1 MKLGLI
7 GKNISHSKSQQMY
20 EEILNRPVDYT
31 LLDFAKENDI
41 PGLKSL
47 FEKDGFTGISVTAPY
62 KNYVFK
68 NVKADRFAS
77 ELEAVNCI
85 KFYKGQLLGINTD
98 FLATINILERYLDD
112 YEDIVI
118 LGSGAMYRTCSLAL
132 RHLEKSYTQY
142 SRKKDGALENFDLTK
157 HQNSLVINSCSREY
171 NFNGKISDDCLFWD
185 LNYNHQ
191 YNQSSLSD
199 KCQYIDGIELLKL
212 QAIYA
217 LEFWGIN

>member
-31 LLDFAKENDI
+31 LLDFDSENDI
-41 PGLKSL
+41 PTLKSL
-47 FEKDGFTGISVTAPY
+47 FEEDGFTGVSVTAPY
-62 KNYVFK
+62 KNFIFK

-85 KFYKGQLLGINTD
+85 KFFKGQLLGINTD
-98 FLATINILERYLDD
+98 FLATINILERYLEEF
-112 YEDIVI
+112 EDIII

-132 RHLEKSYTQY
+132 RHLEKNYTQY
-142 SRKKDGALENFDLTK
+142 SRKKDGALEKLDLTK
-157 HQNSLVINSCSREY
+157 HPNSLVINSCSREF
-171 NFNGKISDDCLFWD
+171 NFIGEISEDTLFWD
-185 LNYNHQ
+185 LNYSHQ
-191 YNQSSLSD
+191 NNQSFLSE